1 VLQATGT
8 DRNDRSAGA
17 RPYGRAMSE
26 WLQSHGGVHG
36 HVAGGFE
43 PVAQAF
49 VDNFAE
55 RNETGA
61 SVCVYVDGER
71 VAHLWGGAANHKTQ
85 EPWREESATVVFS
98 TTKGATA
105 ICVAKLVQEGKLDY
119 DATVATYWPEFAS
132 NGKGDVTVGQLMSHQ
147 AGLTYADPPLPLEE
161 ILKVAPV
168 VETLGAQPPQW
179 EPGSTHGYHALT
191 YGWLAGELVRR
202 ADGRTVGRYFAE
214 EVAEPLG
221 LDFWIGLPESQEWR
235 VARLRGA
242 PRPTGDELELMRK
255 VAGPGTNGGRALL
268 MDGAFAPVD
277 GVDPFRTRPVR
288 ASEIPAAN
296 GVTNA
301 ASVARM
307 YAATIGEVDGVRL
320 LDAATVDAARAERV
334 FGPDES
340 LVLPTRFGY
349 GFMLHCDAL
358 VLTQDGAFGHYGAGG
373 SLGFADPATGMAFG
387 YVMNQMGGGIASDP
401 RAVALLQAAHSC
413 LES

>member
-1 VLQATGT
+1 M
-8 DRNDRSAGA
+8 DEKN
-17 RPYGRAMSE
+17 
-26 WLQSHGGVHG
+26 WLEVHGGVHG
-36 HVAGGFE
+36 EVADGFE
-43 PVAQAF
+43 PVAQTF
-49 VDNFAE
+49 VDNFAD

-61 SVCVYVDGER
+61 SVCVYVDGR
-71 VAHLWGGAANHKTQ
+71 PVVNLWGGAINHRTN
-85 EPWREESATVVFS
+85 EPWREQSAMVVFS

-105 ICVAKLVQEGKLDY
+105 ICIARLVEAGLLDY
-119 DATVATYWPEFAS
+119 DRPVAAYWPEFAAE
-132 NGKGDVTVGQLMSHQ
+132 GKGEITVGQLMSHQ
-147 AGLTYADPPLPLEE
+147 AGIPYVEPPLSLDAILE
-161 ILKVAPV
+161 VGPV
-168 VETLGAQPPQW
+168 VEALAAQAPFW
-179 EPGSTHGYHALT
+179 EPGTSHGYHALT

-202 ADGRTVGRYFAE
+202 VDGRTIGRYFAE

-221 LDFWIGLPESQEWR
+221 LDFWIGLPEDQEWR
-235 VARLRGA
+235 VGRLRAA

-255 VAGPGTNGGRALL
+255 IAGPGSTGGKALS
-268 MDGAFAPVD
+268 MSGAFAPID
-277 GVDPFRTRPVR
+277 GVDPFNTRRVQ

-320 LDAATVDAARAERV
+320 LGDETVDIARAERV

-349 GFMLHCDAL
+349 GFMLHCDEL

-401 RAVALLQAAHSC
+401 RAVALLQAAHDC
-413 LES
+413 LG